1 MLLQHVTKP
10 RPQRPAL
17 TRAKATTSTVSH
29 EPDSSLDFVEA
40 ALTLSEPLLRQVQ
53 FSCIRSFKVADFKAA
68 DMAGVSVCTSGE
80 DFAGRAHTHTDTH
93 THRHT
98 HTQTHTHT
106 RARADTHR
114 QLHLTCK
121 LTACRSTHNETF
133 AMQGPCAEEPGS
145 GCAVRRLALLLWP
158 STQLCH
164 VKKLTRS

>member
-80 DFAGRAHTHTDTH
+80 DFAGRAHTHT
-93 THRHT
+93 HRDT

-106 RARADTHR
+106 RARGHTQAVTPD
-114 QLHLTCK
+114 
-121 LTACRSTHNETF
+121 
-133 AMQGPCAEEPGS
+133 MQTNS
-145 GCAVRRLALLLWP
+145 M
-158 STQLCH
+158 SQYTQ
-164 VKKLTRS
+164 